1 MKKIILFWFFINCC
15 FTVIYAQ
22 QQLDLRGNYEHLQ
35 QRERTAMLSLGTW
48 AIGNIAIGSLLA
60 ARSKTEEQKAFY
72 QMNAGWNIIN
82 LAIASA
88 GFYASQKGMPDALTS
103 WDIVEK
109 HYSLQKTFLFNAGLD
124 VGYMAGGAWLMEH
137 SKTSL
142 KNPVQMR
149 GFGKAIVLQGGFL
162 FLFDLTQFFIVKSDN
177 PSVKA
182 IFKTI
187 SFSGNSVSMMH
198 YF

>member
-22 QQLDLRGNYEHLQ
+22 QMVDLKGNYEHLQ
-35 QRERTAMLSLGTW
+35 QRERSAMLSLGTW
-48 AIGNIAIGSLLA
+48 AVGNIAIGSVLA
-60 ARSKTEEQKAFY
+60 AKSKTEEQKAFY
-72 QMNAGWNIIN
+72 QMNAGWNVVN
-82 LAIASA
+82 LVIAGA
-88 GFYASQKGMPDALTS
+88 GFYASQKGMPDGLTS

-124 VGYMAGGAWLMEH
+124 VGYMAGGAWLMER

-149 GFGKAIVLQGGFL
+149 GFGKAIVLQSGFL
-162 FLFDLTQFFIVKSDN
+162 FLFDLTQFFIVKADN